1 MKIHCLVFILPILF
15 SSPTPG
21 FSGRVLLPF
30 SCLMS
35 RGFCF
40 PLRCLLSGRD
50 WQVFIPYTKVLQE
63 TEAELKKTN
72 C

>member
-15 SSPTPG
+15 SSPTSG

-40 PLRCLLSGRD
+40 PLRCLHNWVEIGRCLFPT
-50 WQVFIPYTKVLQE
+50 QKCCRRQ
-63 TEAELKKTN
+63 KQN
-72 C
+72 